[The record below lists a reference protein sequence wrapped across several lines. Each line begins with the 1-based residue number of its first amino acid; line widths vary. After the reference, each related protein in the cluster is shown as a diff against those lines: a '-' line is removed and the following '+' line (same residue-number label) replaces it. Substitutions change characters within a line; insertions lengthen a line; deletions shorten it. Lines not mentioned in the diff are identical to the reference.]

1 MLFEYHDLVIRAEFN
16 CLTSLKGLPRH
27 LKSLYLDDN
36 SGLVNLGNCPVVDEI
51 ISCCGCKS
59 LENIDSIYNHPP
71 KMLSLENTN
80 VSRLPRN
87 LKLQYLSLRG
97 SSRLSYDDLDTIET
111 EILGLDVRQF
121 DNFKLMNLHSLLHQ
135 ECRVRSLFLH
145 YGKAFNV
152 LQNSHVKESSE
163 NILSV
168 MNNDKIK
175 TNFKDTFSQ
184 EFLKPGSTYFIII
197 ANLIKKTITDMTDPF
212 EFQDWCI
219 DNGLEKLL

>member
-1 MLFEYHDLVIRAEFN
+1 
-16 CLTSLKGLPRH
+16 
-27 LKSLYLDDN
+27 
-36 SGLVNLGNCPVVDEI
+36 
-51 ISCCGCKS
+51 
-59 LENIDSIYNHPP
+59 
-71 KMLSLENTN
+71 MLSLENTN

-87 LKLQYLSLRG
+87 LKLQYLSLTG

-111 EILGLDVRQF
+111 ERLGLDVRQF
-121 DNFKLMNLHSLLHQ
+121 DKFRLMNLHSLLHQ
-135 ECRVRSLFLH
+135 ECRVRFLGLH
-145 YGKAFNV
+145 YCNVFNV
-152 LQNSHVKESSE
+152 LRNSHVKESSE